1 MNSVQMHTSQ
11 HWYIAYTLPRHEKAI
26 AQRLTGGSLSCYLPL
41 YSEARSWNQRRVQLE
56 LPLFPCYLFVRMPL
70 EAKTSLLSVP
80 GIVRLLAVSGAAVI
94 FPDKEMEAL
103 QTSLNQWSARPYPFH
118 SSGKRV
124 RLKTGPFAG
133 LEGTIQR
140 RNGKRALIVSLDLIQ
155 SSMLVEIDT
164 GDAQL
169 CM

>member
-1 MNSVQMHTSQ
+1 MNSAQMHTSQ

-56 LPLFPCYLFVRMPL
+56 LPLFPCYLFVRMSL
-70 EAKTSLLSVP
+70 DAKTSLLSVP

-94 FPDKEMEAL
+94 FPDQEMDAL
-103 QTSLNQWSARPYPFH
+103 QASLNQWSARPYPFH
-118 SSGKRV
+118 SSGKRI
-124 RLKTGPFAG
+124 RLRSGPFAG

-169 CM
+169 CI